1 MAGHAE
7 SGVSREVSDATAEE
21 PQAPVVPK
29 GVIYLSKIPKS
40 FTRSKV
46 IDYFGKFGEVTN
58 CWLNPEEEYITN
70 RRRKTGKVGGIQRR
84 YVDGWVEF
92 EDKRH
97 AKRTAKQLDGQEV
110 GGVSNL
116 KKNPDYF
123 DTWHVRY
130 LPKFQWYHLETQE
143 FYKKDQVSNL
153 LAVKMRQL
161 SKQNFEYR
169 QRLIRRAEHR
179 SSGRRRH
186 AGDAPAFEA

>member
-1 MAGHAE
+1 MAGHVE
-7 SGVSREVSDATAEE
+7 TGVSPETSMDATAEDS
-21 PQAPVVPK
+21 QAPVVPK

-46 IDYFGKFGEVTN
+46 IDYFSKFGEVTN

-143 FYKKDQVSNL
+143 FYKKDQL
-153 LAVKMRQL
+153 R
-161 SKQNFEYR
+161 
-169 QRLIRRAEHR
+169 
-179 SSGRRRH
+179 
-186 AGDAPAFEA
+186 